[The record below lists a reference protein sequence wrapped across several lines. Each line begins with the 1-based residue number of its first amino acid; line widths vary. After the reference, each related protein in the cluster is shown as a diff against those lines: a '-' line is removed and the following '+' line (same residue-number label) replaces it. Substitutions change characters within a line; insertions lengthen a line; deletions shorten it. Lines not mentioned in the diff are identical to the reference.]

1 MEHILQN
8 MKKEKVLSV
17 ISISQHIV
25 SSLFDRPNFYGIFF
39 FTKADGTIKLDGSDI
54 AIDTHNVFFYYPYQ
68 CIELYGDFEGE
79 LIQFHPDFFC
89 IDIHAKDIG
98 CQGLLFNNF
107 FNDTNVKC
115 FKLEFYELKEF
126 CISIQKE
133 LQHKRIGQLDM
144 VASHLKML
152 LIQAVRIKKEK
163 QQEAQQI
170 SKDKIY
176 HQIEVLL
183 DSHFTTQSSPE
194 FYIEQLEVSQ
204 TTFNRLCKKHFKHS
218 FITLLNLKRVASAKN
233 KLFLTNLPIKD
244 IAYQVGYNDPLY
256 FSRVF
261 KKHSG
266 ISPKEFREQL
276 QHNRLV

>member
-1 MEHILQN
+1 MEYVLQN
-8 MKKEKVLSV
+8 MKKEKVLTV
-17 ISISQHIV
+17 ISISQRIV

-39 FTKADGTIKLDGSDI
+39 FTKANGAIKLDGNDI
-54 AIDTHNVFFYYPYQ
+54 VINKNNVFFYYPYQ
-68 CIELYGDFEGE
+68 TIDLYGEFEGE

-115 FKLEFYELKEF
+115 SISEFYDLKQF
-126 CISIQKE
+126 CIAIQKE
-133 LQHKRIGQLDM
+133 LQHTRIGQLDM

-152 LIQAVRIKKEK
+152 LIQAVRIKREK
-163 QQEAQQI
+163 QQEEEQI
-170 SKDKIY
+170 NKGKIY
-176 HQIEVLL
+176 HQIEILL
-183 DSHFTTQSSPE
+183 NNHFTSQSSPE
-194 FYIEQLEVSQ
+194 FYIEQLKVSQ

-218 FITLLNLKRVASAKN
+218 FITLLNLKRIASAKN

-244 IAYQVGYNDPLY
+244 IAYQIGYNDPLY

-266 ISPKEFREQL
+266 ISPKEFRKQL
-276 QHNRLV
+276 HYNRLR

>member
-1 MEHILQN
+1 

-39 FTKADGTIKLDGSDI
+39 FTKANGTIKLDGRDI
-54 AIDTHNVFFYYPYQ
+54 IIKTHNVFFYYPYQ
-68 CIELYGDFEGE
+68 IIELYGDFEGE

-115 FKLEFYELKEF
+115 SNTEFYELKQF
-126 CISIQKE
+126 CISILEE
-133 LQHKRIGQLDM
+133 LQYKRIGQLDM

-163 QQEAQQI
+163 QEQQQI

-183 DSHFTTQSSPE
+183 DKHFSSQSSPE

-244 IAYQVGYNDPLY
+244 IAYQIGYNDPLY

-261 KKHSG
+261 KKYCG
-266 ISPKEFREQL
+266 ISPIEFRKQL
-276 QHNRLV
+276 HHNRLI